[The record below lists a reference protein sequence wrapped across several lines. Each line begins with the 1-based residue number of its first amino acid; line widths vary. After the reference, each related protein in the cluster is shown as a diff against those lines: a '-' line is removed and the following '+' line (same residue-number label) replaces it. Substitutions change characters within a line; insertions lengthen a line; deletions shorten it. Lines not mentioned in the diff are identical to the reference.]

1 MNMTHLETEL
11 KILKSSTIEMWHLV
25 ISQLA
30 KSQIALK
37 NFDKNLIQDI
47 KVNEKMVNTYELKID
62 KDCENIIA
70 LFNPVAVDL
79 RFVLAVLKI
88 NYNLERMG
96 DYANSISKLID
107 DMESPFS
114 EELLNS
120 CRVMEMYDLSIGL
133 LIDTLASFENENK
146 ELTKT
151 IFGKDK
157 TLNKINREAPQKV
170 ADYILKTPAEVKM
183 AMNTLSIVRK
193 LERAGDHIQNI
204 AEELIFYMEA
214 KVLKHQKKLKKEL

>member
-1 MNMTHLETEL
+1 MTHLESEICRL
-11 KILKSSTIEMWHLV
+11 KASISEMWHLV
-25 ISQLA
+25 ISQLN
-30 KSQIALK
+30 KSQLALK
-37 NFDKNLIQDI
+37 NFDKDIVQNIQ
-47 KVNEKMVNTYELKID
+47 VNEKMVNTYELKID

-96 DYANSISKLID
+96 DYAHSISKLID
-107 DMESPFS
+107 ELESPFS
-114 EELLNS
+114 EDLLNS
-120 CRVMEMYDLSIGL
+120 CRVMEMYDITVGL
-133 LIDTLASFENENK
+133 LIDTLASFENGNN

-151 IFGKDK
+151 VFGKDK
-157 TLNKINREAPQKV
+157 NLNKINKEATQKI
-170 ADYILKTPAEVKM
+170 ADYIINTPGEVKM
-183 AMNTLSIVRK
+183 AMNALSIIRK

-214 KVLKHQKKLKKEL
+214 KVLKHQKKKKDIL